1 MCRKNKN
8 QQNKTQLSA
17 GADFEQCAVCDE
29 ALEADGV
36 GDSTPM
42 QSSSCSHMLH
52 RGCWRGSQCP
62 VCSAPVQNLHPV
74 NRSELQVL
82 QAMNVPDNDDVRYR
96 LDDEG
101 GFNDEGGYNDAMER
115 MHNGPLNQL
124 EPMGRGRLTAL
135 LITRLSPMQPNARKS
150 TSKPNLKS
158 KRKQSKSRTKH
169 RKSKSQKASLRKRAS
184 SRNKASSRARSTF
197 RR

>member
-1 MCRKNKN
+1 MCKKNRK
-8 QQNKTQLSA
+8 QQNNSQLSA
-17 GADFEQCAVCDE
+17 GADFEQCAVCNE

-42 QSSSCSHMLH
+42 QSSNCGHMLH
-52 RGCWRGSQCP
+52 RGCWRDSQCP

-82 QAMNVPDNDDVRYR
+82 QAMNVSDDDVDDDDVRYR
-96 LDDEG
+96 LDDKG
-101 GFNDEGGYNDAMER
+101 EGGYNDAMER
-115 MHNGPLNQL
+115 MHNGPLNQM

-135 LITRLSPMQPNARKS
+135 LITRLSPMQPKARKS
-150 TSKPNLKS
+150 TSKLNLKS

-169 RKSKSQKASLRKRAS
+169 RKSKSH
-184 SRNKASSRARSTF
+184 KASSRRNKARSTF